1 MGNSPNHLGHV
12 SWCRKPNKAFRVSE
26 EWPSVDLTDPISIV
40 LKGDDVYGEGLCDKP
55 HFRGDS
61 LKAVFRIVVCVC
73 VCGGGGG
80 GGCV

>member
-1 MGNSPNHLGHV
+1 M
-12 SWCRKPNKAFRVSE
+12 SE

-73 VCGGGGG
+73 VCM
-80 GGCV
+80 CVCVCVCVCVGVCVI